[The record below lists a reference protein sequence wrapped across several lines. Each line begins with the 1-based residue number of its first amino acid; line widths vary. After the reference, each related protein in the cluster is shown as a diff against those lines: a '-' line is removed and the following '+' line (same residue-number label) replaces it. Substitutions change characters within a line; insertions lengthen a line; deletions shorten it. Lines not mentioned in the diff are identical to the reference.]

1 MTDMK
6 DIFEF
11 TEIENDMTGI
21 RITEGD
27 YKGLHWTFGT
37 VQFLDPEESPTS
49 NESCGFMEC
58 KFDYV
63 IHDNPFDYEENQDM
77 TNFMGDILIEV
88 LDEEL
93 KDDSFNIEDI
103 PMPPASMADQ
113 LIDNKVIADTMREEA
128 VNDND

>member
-11 TEIENDMTGI
+11 TEVGDDMTGI
-21 RITEGD
+21 RTTEGD

-37 VQFLDPEESPTS
+37 VQFLDPEEGK
-49 NESCGFMEC
+49 EEMEC

-88 LDEEL
+88 LDTEL
-93 KDDSFNIEDI
+93 KDDSIELDDI
-103 PMPPASMADQ
+103 PMPPVNMANQ
-113 LIDNKVIADTMREEA
+113 LIDHKVIADTMREEEM
-128 VNDND
+128 NDND

>member
-1 MTDMK
+1 MK

-37 VQFLDPEESPTS
+37 VQFLDPEEGK
-49 NESCGFMEC
+49 EEMEC

-93 KDDSFNIEDI
+93 KDDSLEMEDI
-103 PMPPASMADQ
+103 PMPPVGMADQ
-113 LIDNKVIADTMREEA
+113 LIDHKVIADTMREEA
-128 VNDND
+128 MNDND

>member
-37 VQFLDPEESPTS
+37 VQFLDPEEGK
-49 NESCGFMEC
+49 EEMEC

-77 TNFMGDILIEV
+77 TNFMGDILVEV

-93 KDDSFNIEDI
+93 KDDSFEMEDI
-103 PMPPASMADQ
+103 PMPPIGMADQ
-113 LIDNKVIADTMREEA
+113 LIDHKAIADTMREEA
-128 VNDND
+128 MNDND